1 MDANRS
7 RLGAALLA
15 LGVVFLPAAP
25 GAAASGSRAQGP
37 PALGGSSPLIPVANE
52 QAVLA
57 GYRSVMTQALV
68 RYRADIA
75 RVWPKSLVSSPT
87 RWVEYSS
94 DWQVRRVVDFRAKEI
109 RISLRF
115 QAGENLRPRF
125 LAQLTHLLSEP
136 LAEAYG
142 RDPVLAALARRLG
155 GSARPGHSAHLVL
168 GALFDTAEPGRD
180 RIRDKAG
187 QLLDAARIDDRGS
200 GEVRT
205 ATLSV
210 ALPDDWG
217 LRAARGYR
225 EPVNRYAAQS
235 GLAPAVIDALIDTES
250 AFNPMAIGY
259 RPAFGL
265 MQIGPAVPGA
275 RASRVGERAAHALT
289 PSTAFDPDA
298 NIRIGAAYLHWLYY
312 REFSAVGDA
321 KSRLYCALAAY
332 VAGPGGVALAFN
344 TEGDIQAAIRGIN
357 ASTPP
362 AVYSR
367 LRAHLPLARARRALT
382 DITARLAVYRQP

>member
-1 MDANRS
+1 MDAKRS

-25 GAAASGSRAQGP
+25 GAAASATPAQG
-37 PALGGSSPLIPVANE
+37 ALACHGASPLGPVANE

-57 GYRSVMTQALV
+57 RYRRIMVQALV

-94 DWQVRRVVDFRAKEI
+94 DWQVRRVVDFRAKAI

-136 LAEAYG
+136 LAAAYA

-155 GSARPGHSAHLVL
+155 GSTRPGEGERLML
-168 GALFDTAEPGRD
+168 GALFDTADPTQA
-180 RIRDKAG
+180 RIRAKAG

-210 ALPDDWG
+210 ALPEDWA
-217 LRAARGYR
+217 LRAARRYR
-225 EPVNRYAAQS
+225 KPVNRYAAKS

-250 AFNPMAIGY
+250 AFNPMAIAA

-265 MQIGPAVPGA
+265 MQIGPAVRCE
-275 RASRVGERAAHALT
+275 RASRVGGGTAHTLT
-289 PSTAFDPDA
+289 PSTAFDPGD
-298 NIRIGAAYLHWLYY
+298 NIRIGAAYLHRLYY
-312 REFSAVGDA
+312 GTFSAVGDA
-321 KSRLYCALAAY
+321 RSRLYCALAAY
-332 VAGPGGVALAFN
+332 AAGPGGVARAFN
-344 TEGDIQAAIRGIN
+344 TQGDMQAAIRGIN

-367 LRAHLPLARARRALT
+367 LRGHLPRARARRTLT
-382 DITARLAVYRQP
+382 YVTARLAVYRQR